1 MRKASLWAFKY
12 LICLPAIAQ
21 QDTEQEKNKAV
32 ARSFFEEVLD
42 QGRFDKYAESHT
54 NDFVAHAGDHK
65 AKLQEDI
72 AAAKEERKA
81 LPDMHVKVNQMLA
94 ERDMVGSVLDC
105 IRHQHGGRAWGFPQ
119 RQKNHRPRLFRS
131 KQERLRKNGASSIWE
146 QPCNRQAMRS
156 KTVIPRTS
164 EEFAAPP

>member
-1 MRKASLWAFKY
+1 MRKASLWVLFIY

-21 QDTEQEKNKAV
+21 QDTERGKNKAV
-32 ARSFFEEVLD
+32 ARGFFEEVLD

-72 AAAKEERKA
+72 AAAKA

-94 ERDMVGSVLDC
+94 ERDRCSGLHSAPT
-105 IRHQHGGRAWGFPQ
+105 RGRAWAFPQ
-119 RQKNHRPRLFRS
+119 PAKGSPSL
-131 KQERLRKNGASSIWE
+131 
-146 QPCNRQAMRS
+146 
-156 KTVIPRTS
+156 V
-164 EEFAAPP
+164 

>member
-21 QDTEQEKNKAV
+21 QDPEQEKNKAV
-32 ARSFFEEVLD
+32 AGSFFEEVLD
-42 QGRFDKYAESHT
+42 PGRFDKESHT
-54 NDFVAHAGDHK
+54 NEFVAHAGDHK

-105 IRHQHGGRAWGFPQ
+105 IR
-119 RQKNHRPRLFRS
+119 
-131 KQERLRKNGASSIWE
+131 
-146 QPCNRQAMRS
+146 
-156 KTVIPRTS
+156 
-164 EEFAAPP
+164 